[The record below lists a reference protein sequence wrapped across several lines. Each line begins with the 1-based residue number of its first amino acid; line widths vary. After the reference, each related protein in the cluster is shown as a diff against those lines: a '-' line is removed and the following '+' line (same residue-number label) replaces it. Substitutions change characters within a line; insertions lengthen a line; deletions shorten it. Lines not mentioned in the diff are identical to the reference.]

1 MGRQSAYI
9 AGTQV
14 LPCNTPALERWHKQP
29 YLEQVPASPSLLGGK
44 PARQHRLMR
53 APSHGVCHGALAV
66 IDGRSPAY
74 SVSGCHH
81 HCLCG
86 KKKWVACQPKY
97 TWKPVT
103 SAPGVS
109 PAREIGGLQMSSACT
124 TCPKILRPSTGTKRG
139 SGWRE
144 HMDWSHCSLPLASTH
159 REHWRTNRKG
169 WRARRRARVSWGGRV
184 GCSALL
190 WVGCPLLQAA
200 RLQCW
205 WRRCS
210 EKTPWWHPSLV
221 GFTIKCRWKRG
232 TVDSG
237 GDDFSV
243 EPWLMELLL
252 TLLTFHGQLV
262 SGTEVLNHWL
272 MTTFKAHQHGPED
285 SLSSALA

>member
-1 MGRQSAYI
+1 MLPSVGRQSAYV

-14 LPCNTPALERWHKQP
+14 LPCDTPALERWHKQP

-44 PARQHRLMR
+44 PARRHRLMG

-109 PAREIGGLQMSSACT
+109 PAREIGGSQMSCACT
-124 TCPKILRPSTGTKRG
+124 TCPKTLRPSTGTKRV

-159 REHWRTNRKG
+159 REHWRTNSNG
-169 WRARRRARVSWGGRV
+169 WRAESTQKSQGVMGRKSGLLSLALGGLPT
-184 GCSALL
+184 S
-190 WVGCPLLQAA
+190 
-200 RLQCW
+200 
-205 WRRCS
+205 
-210 EKTPWWHPSLV
+210 PS
-221 GFTIKCRWKRG
+221 
-232 TVDSG
+232 SPA
-237 GDDFSV
+237 SV
-243 EPWLMELLL
+243 LME
-252 TLLTFHGQLV
+252 TLL
-262 SGTEVLNHWL
+262 
-272 MTTFKAHQHGPED
+272 
-285 SLSSALA
+285 